1 MDRNHA
7 PQGIGLTPRH
17 YALLAAALLTAC
29 SPSAPSGPSAPSTQG
44 LAPFAGPETQLFDD
58 TLSPEIFGAPA
69 DPSDPLEERARRAEG
84 IVPSRIRTVTRDL
97 TGEVESYVL
106 DVMPS
111 GPALK
116 GPNPST
122 ALSLTVPPANPS
134 FPLVSSTDS
143 RLVGTQLLLFYKRY
157 ADGGQVVL
165 HWRAELDGP
174 RVRQVIE
181 NAKLMSELG
190 R

>member
-1 MDRNHA
+1 VAD
-7 PQGIGLTPRH
+7 PTD
-17 YALLAAALLTAC
+17 
-29 SPSAPSGPSAPSTQG
+29 PSG
-44 LAPFAGPETQLFDD
+44 
-58 TLSPEIFGAPA
+58 
-69 DPSDPLEERARRAEG
+69 ERARRAEG
-84 IVPSRIRTVTRDL
+84 IVPARVRTVTRDT
-97 TGEVESYVL
+97 TGEAESYLL
-106 DVMPS
+106 DVAPS

-116 GPNPST
+116 GPSPT
-122 ALSLTVPPANPS
+122 TPLSLTVPAANPS
-134 FPLVSSTDS
+134 FPLVSSMDS

-157 ADGGQVVL
+157 ADGGEVVL